1 MEKSAKEIAFDRALA
16 MLKASGVKFAIITES
31 GQEITHGDISI
42 VQRVEKKRVVRKD
55 RPVGALVNHYGP
67 YLKKMKPGDVSL
79 IPFGSFKPKE
89 LRAAMSAWSCHTW
102 GSKSSITVTKEN
114 GIEILRVM

>member
-1 MEKSAKEIAFDRALA
+1 MEKSAKEVAFDRALA
-16 MLKASGVKFAIITES
+16 MLRASGVKFAIITES
-31 GQEITHGDISI
+31 GQEITHGDIAI
-42 VQRVEKKRVVRKD
+42 VQRVEKKRVARTD

-79 IPFGSFKPKE
+79 VPLGPFEPKD
-89 LRAAMSAWSCHTW
+89 LRAAMSAWSCHAW
-102 GSKSSITVTKEN
+102 GPKSAITVTKEN